1 MTGRARPCT
10 NNCGRWT
17 NFVNAADACAVL
29 IFFLATAQALTRG
42 GRCGHE
48 RWAVKTLADRGAD
61 KVQLDSPRIATSAL
75 PAPRYADL
83 SPRSTAETQVFT
95 VEGFS
100 VGYKLAPD
108 LDFHALKG
116 DGGKSMIIEF
126 PAPGCMCVPPAP
138 TTPRAGYHAH
148 PQTILV
154 IMQLSGSRHGVR
166 RAQVSPRS
174 VWTCRS

>member
-48 RWAVKTLADRGAD
+48 RWAVKTLADRGAE
-61 KVQLDSPRIATSAL
+61 KVQLDSPRIATIEELRAL

-83 SPRSTAETQVFT
+83 SSRSTAETQVFT

-116 DGGKSMIIEF
+116 DGGKSMI
-126 PAPGCMCVPPAP
+126 
-138 TTPRAGYHAH
+138 
-148 PQTILV
+148 
-154 IMQLSGSRHGVR
+154 
-166 RAQVSPRS
+166 
-174 VWTCRS
+174 